1 MLTLTLR
8 DRLWAAYVAMVE
20 HCEDMAEAIEAEL
33 REMAEATGGVDAGR
47 LCFLADRVLVLDG
60 EAERCRGIA
69 TALEAMAA

>member
-20 HCEDMAEAIEAEL
+20 HCEDMAEVIEAEL
-33 REMAEATGGVDAGR
+33 KDLASAKGGVDAGR
-47 LCFLADRVLVLDG
+47 LCFLADRVTVWDA
-60 EAERCRGIA
+60 EAERCRQIA